1 MREAV
6 GAAAATR
13 GKVMGDVPLCE
24 FERCAALHY
33 RDELREA
40 RLKTLRDA
48 EAFEEIVF
56 VLERMGVH
64 LTGKTGDLGQYE
76 NAITKCALKSPLA
89 KDIPKACKDWHTP
102 FEGLYKLVRE
112 GRNDALHQGA
122 FARHLTAWAIEL
134 ATILEDALVN
144 EAARVKDFMI
154 RNPICAYMWQPVSAI
169 RQIMLANS
177 FSYLPVAE
185 GEQWYFISDYA
196 VATFLRA
203 APCNTKRKER
213 LACKLQAAR
222 EKQRDILC
230 QAQTCRTSDLVR
242 DVLKDS
248 QGKPV
253 LVLGD
258 NSGELLGLVT
268 PFDLL

>member
-1 MREAV
+1 MRKAL

-13 GKVMGDVPLCE
+13 GEMMGDMPLCFDE
-24 FERCAALHY
+24 PSVALHY

-40 RLKTLRDA
+40 RLKALRDA

-64 LTGKTGDLGQYE
+64 LTGKTGDLGKYKK
-76 NAITKCALKSPLA
+76 AITQCALKSPLA
-89 KDIPKACKDWHTP
+89 KDIPEACKDWHTP

-134 ATILEDALVN
+134 ATILEDALMN
-144 EAARVKDFMI
+144 EATGNKPARVKDFMI
-154 RNPICAYMWQPVSAI
+154 RNPICAYMWQPMSSI

-177 FSYLPVAE
+177 FSYLPAAV
-185 GEQWYFISDYA
+185 GEQRESSWYFISDFA

-203 APCNTKRKER
+203 APSGNKRRER
-213 LACKLQAAR
+213 LACKLQDAR
-222 EKQRDILC
+222 EKQPDMLC
-230 QAQTCRTSDLVR
+230 QAQTCRASDLAR
-242 DVLKDS
+242 DVLK
-248 QGKPV
+248 GFTRHAGPCAWR
-253 LVLGD
+253 
-258 NSGELLGLVT
+258 
-268 PFDLL
+268 